1 MIFLEIALLIVIVY
15 FILRAADEICGGDID
30 QFDIDSNIDNFRCK
44 DE

>member
-15 FILRAADEICGGDID
+15 FILRAADEIYAGDID
-30 QFDIDSNIDNFRCK
+30 RIDIDSSIDDLRCK